1 MPTPE
6 TTAAAGLAVTLAEL
20 PAHVGQSLGCTEW
33 GPMTQERVDQ
43 FAEVTEDRNFIHV
56 DPERAAQTPFG
67 GTIAHGYLTVSLL
80 APISQ
85 QLLQVTDASTGINYG
100 MDKVRF
106 PAPLP
111 VGAQFRGC
119 AQLADVVEVDGG
131 LQVKLVITVEVRD
144 IAKPA
149 LVAECLY
156 RYFA

>member
-1 MPTPE
+1 MSTSEATSP
-6 TTAAAGLAVTLAEL
+6 AGLAATLAEL
-20 PAHVGQSLGCTEW
+20 PAHEGEFLGHTAW
-33 GPMTQERVDQ
+33 RTMTQQRVDQ
-43 FAEVTEDRNFIHV
+43 FAEVTEDHNFIHV
-56 DPERAAQTPFG
+56 DPERAAQTQFG

-85 QLLQVTDASTGINYG
+85 QLLKVTDASTGINYG

-111 VGAQFRGC
+111 VGGEFRGS
-119 AQLADVVEVDGG
+119 AVLSEVGEISGG
-131 LQVKLVITVEVRD
+131 LQVKLVITVELKD
-144 IAKPA
+144 TAKPA